1 MHAAKK
7 ATVLSFGPVDRTN
20 GRDSRIS
27 ESTKTGDGQVESS
40 LVQLKEWSM
49 AVLKNDLIYRN
60 PLRLVS
66 EETGRILK
74 EGELGVVL
82 ARAGVGKTSL
92 LVQLA
97 LDSLLRH
104 KNCLHISIDQPVQKV
119 CLWYEEVFHHIA
131 KQYKIKNTTELW
143 EAILPHRFIMTFK
156 EQAFSVPRLEER
168 LADLTEQG
176 IFYPQ
181 MVLLD
186 GLTFNDEIRE
196 TLTELKLLA
205 RENSF
210 PMWLTARTHRD
221 EPEGED
227 GLPVSVGNVAD
238 IFETIIRLQPKGP
251 EIHVDLVKGPGSE
264 TTHGLVLDPAT
275 LLIKETK

>member
-1 MHAAKK
+1 MRASKK
-7 ATVLSFGPVDRTN
+7 AVILPFEFVEGKKRKIT
-20 GRDSRIS
+20 
-27 ESTKTGDGQVESS
+27 ESTRDCRDKAS

-60 PLRLVS
+60 PLRLVGEDGS
-66 EETGRILK
+66 QILK

-104 KNCLHISIDQPVQKV
+104 KNCLHISIEQPVQKV

-131 KQYKIKNTTELW
+131 KQYNIKNTSELW

-205 RENSF
+205 RENGF
-210 PMWLTARTHRD
+210 PMWLTARIHRN

-227 GLPVSVGNVAD
+227 GLPVSVSNVAD

-251 EIHVDLVKGPGSE
+251 EIHVDLVKGPGSG
-264 TTHGLVLDPAT
+264 THHGLVLDPST
-275 LLIKETK
+275 LLIKENR